1 MPDEKRAVAYRLIE
15 EEVKAGRQAY
25 LICPLVE
32 ESEGSS
38 LKAATQMAAH
48 LQEDVFPGLTVGL
61 LHGRLKPDE
70 KEQVMAAFQAC
81 ETQVLVATT
90 VIEVGIDVP
99 NATLMVVEHAE
110 RFGLSQLHQLRGRV
124 GRGTARSHCILMTGE
139 RVSEDG
145 RRRLQVMQTTSDGFR
160 IAEADLDI
168 RGPGDFMGTRQ
179 SGLPDFRVAN
189 ILSDGA
195 ILEDARR
202 EAFALVESDPSLDSP
217 ANESIRSELLCRW
230 GGRLQLA
237 AIG

>member
-1 MPDEKRAVAYRLIE
+1 
-15 EEVKAGRQAY
+15 
-25 LICPLVE
+25 
-32 ESEGSS
+32 
-38 LKAATQMAAH
+38 
-48 LQEDVFPGLTVGL
+48 
-61 LHGRLKPDE
+61 
-70 KEQVMAAFQAC
+70 
-81 ETQVLVATT
+81 
-90 VIEVGIDVP
+90 
-99 NATLMVVEHAE
+99 
-110 RFGLSQLHQLRGRV
+110 
-124 GRGTARSHCILMTGE
+124 MTGE

-168 RGPGDFMGTRQ
+168 RGPGDFLGTRQ